1 MKAKEMRELS
11 TEERNEKLKDW
22 RNELME
28 EYGRSAMGGSPQSP
42 GKLRWIRKNIARML
56 TVMKEEGELN
66 E

>member
-11 TEERNEKLKDW
+11 IEERKAKLKDW

-42 GKLRWIRKNIARML
+42 GKIKWIRKNIARML
-56 TVMKEEGELN
+56 TVMKGEGELN

>member
-1 MKAKEMRELS
+1 MKAKEMRELD

>member
-11 TEERNEKLKDW
+11 MEERNEKLKDW

-42 GKLRWIRKNIARML
+42 GKLRWIRKNVARML

>member
-1 MKAKEMRELS
+1 MKTKEMRELS